1 MEELAKPMVTMENRL
16 VKQKP
21 TEERESYINV

>member
-1 MEELAKPMVTMENRL
+1 MENRL

-21 TEERESYINV
+21 MSSRSVN